1 MRWIEV
7 RDREKVMP
15 AIGMDDS
22 EMSYRRGYQHGAA
35 KTFRA
40 VERFLDPAARE
51 VLRAW
56 IEQDVYGWRVKG
68 MLGYPP
74 IWRLSNLK
82 RSKVKLEHLR
92 WVMTAPKF
100 SDMDQWQSEPKTG
113 LWSYAR
119 GFRCRWHPALPERE
133 DRLLAAWA

>member
-1 MRWIEV
+1 MEV

-15 AIGMDDS
+15 ATGMDDS
-22 EMSYRRGYQHGAA
+22 KMSCRRGYQHGAA
-35 KTFRA
+35 EAFRA
-40 VERFLDPAARE
+40 AQRFLDPATRE

-82 RSKVKLEHLR
+82 RSQAKLGHLR
-92 WVMTAPKF
+92 
-100 SDMDQWQSEPKTG
+100 
-113 LWSYAR
+113 
-119 GFRCRWHPALPERE
+119 
-133 DRLLAAWA
+133 

>member
-1 MRWIEV
+1 MRWIEL

-35 KTFRA
+35 KVFRA
-40 VERFLDPAARE
+40 AGRFLDPATRE

-92 WVMTAPKF
+92 
-100 SDMDQWQSEPKTG
+100 
-113 LWSYAR
+113 
-119 GFRCRWHPALPERE
+119 
-133 DRLLAAWA
+133 

>member
-35 KTFRA
+35 KVFRA
-40 VERFLDPAARE
+40 VERFLDPATRE

-82 RSKVKLEHLR
+82 RSKVKSDKSHLR
-92 WVMTAPKF
+92 DIDIHENRDERVAGF
-100 SDMDQWQSEPKTG
+100 QRRQRA
-113 LWSYAR
+113 SYRA
-119 GFRCRWHPALPERE
+119 H
-133 DRLLAAWA
+133 